1 MGGGCSLLRELRLE
15 VQYQKSRRS
24 ATVSCRGSRKL
35 IPSVPKPGLEFSPML
50 PPPDVLGANIEDT
63 EPLAAEAWKELDDRL
78 GKAIRIPFQVGV
90 GRGV

>member
-1 MGGGCSLLRELRLE
+1 
-15 VQYQKSRRS
+15 
-24 ATVSCRGSRKL
+24 
-35 IPSVPKPGLEFSPML
+35 ML